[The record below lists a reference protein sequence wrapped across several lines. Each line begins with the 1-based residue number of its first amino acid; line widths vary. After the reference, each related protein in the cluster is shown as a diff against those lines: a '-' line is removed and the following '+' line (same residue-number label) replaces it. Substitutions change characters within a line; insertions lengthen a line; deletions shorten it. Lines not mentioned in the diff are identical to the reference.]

1 MKAYSLN
8 SAEEVLKS
16 RETAYFLTSGASM
29 KPLLRT
35 HKDIVVIRRV
45 PQPFSVGE
53 VVLYKK
59 AGADKLVLHRIIG
72 VKQEGTYIIRGDN
85 TYSNEYVPQSDILG
99 VMTAVYRSGKYIDC
113 KKSVLYKIYVKLNR
127 FFYPARRIFKTKIL
141 AFSVKIKRKIFRKKC
156 KPND

>member
-1 MKAYSLN
+1 MKVYSLN
-8 SAEEVLKS
+8 SAEEVLKNN
-16 RETAYFLTSGASM
+16 ETSYFLTSGASM

-35 HKDIVVIRRV
+35 HKDIVVISRTSRPV
-45 PQPFSVGE
+45 SVGE
-53 VVLYKK
+53 VVLYRKT
-59 AGADKLVLHRIIG
+59 GADKLVLHRIIG

-127 FFYPARRIFKTKIL
+127 FFYPVRLIFKTKIL
-141 AFSVKIKRKIFRKKC
+141 VFLVKIKRKIFR
-156 KPND
+156 

>member
-8 SAEEVLKS
+8 SAEEVLKNN
-16 RETAYFLTSGASM
+16 ETSYFLTSGASM

-35 HKDIVVIRRV
+35 HKDIVVISCTSRPV
-45 PQPFSVGE
+45 SVGE
-53 VVLYKK
+53 VVLYRKT
-59 AGADKLVLHRIIG
+59 GADKLVLHRIIG

-113 KKSVLYKIYVKLNR
+113 KKSVLYKIYVKLNG
-127 FFYPARRIFKTKIL
+127 FFYPVRLIFKTKIL
-141 AFSVKIKRKIFRKKC
+141 VFLVKIKRKIFR
-156 KPND
+156 

>member
-8 SAEEVLKS
+8 SAEEVLKNN
-16 RETAYFLTSGASM
+16 ETSYFLTSGASM

-35 HKDIVVIRRV
+35 HKDIVVISRTSRPV
-45 PQPFSVGE
+45 SVGE
-53 VVLYKK
+53 VVLYRKT
-59 AGADKLVLHRIIG
+59 GADKLVLHRIIG

-113 KKSVLYKIYVKLNR
+113 KKSVLYKIYVKLNG
-127 FFYPARRIFKTKIL
+127 FFYPVRLIFKTKIL
-141 AFSVKIKRKIFRKKC
+141 VFLVKIKRKIFR
-156 KPND
+156 

>member
-8 SAEEVLKS
+8 SAEEVLKNN
-16 RETAYFLTSGASM
+16 ETSYFLTSGTSM

-35 HKDIVVIRRV
+35 HKDIVVISRTSRPV
-45 PQPFSVGE
+45 SVGE
-53 VVLYKK
+53 VVLYRKT
-59 AGADKLVLHRIIG
+59 GADKLVLHRIIG

-127 FFYPARRIFKTKIL
+127 FFYPVRLIFKTKIL
-141 AFSVKIKRKIFRKKC
+141 VFLVKIKRKIFR
-156 KPND
+156 